1 MKRRE
6 FIRNGIILFA
16 APAIIKIENLMRI
29 APLREITV
37 VGNVIETPFDEFMEY
52 MIKQIAIACD
62 VPVDLLKKQYKS
74 GIET

>member
-1 MKRRE
+1 MERRK

-37 VGNVIETPFDEFMEY
+37 VGNVIETPFDEFMEC
-52 MIKQIAIACD
+52 IIRQIAITCD
-62 VPVDLLKKQYKS
+62 VPIDLLKKEYKS
-74 GIET
+74 GIKT